1 MTYVSVD
8 VDIDIDDV
16 LGGLTDREKQRLVDD
31 LYDEGYYQ
39 SKLENQLSGDDDSTV
54 SVNEQLFRTE
64 ILKLRSNYLN
74 LTHSELDILENI
86 SKRF

>member
-1 MTYVSVD
+1 MTYVS

-16 LGGLTDREKQRLVDD
+16 LYGLTDREKQRLVDD

-39 SKLENQLSGDDDSTV
+39 SKLENQLSGDTDNTV

>member
-1 MTYVSVD
+1 MTYVS

-16 LGGLTDREKQRLVDD
+16 LYGLTDREKQRLVDD
-31 LYDEGYYQ
+31 LYDDGYYQ
-39 SKLENQLSGDDDSTV
+39 SKLENQLSGDTDNTV

>member
-1 MTYVSVD
+1 MTYVS

-16 LGGLTDREKQRLVDD
+16 LDGLTDREKQRLVDE

-54 SVNEQLFRTE
+54 SLNEQLFRTE